1 MLPHSLLNLVFFI
14 DSILSTTL
22 KSATKISFDISLKQR
37 TSFREGMRLSETWK
51 AFICLQTMILK

>member
-1 MLPHSLLNLVFFI
+1 MLNLGFFI

-37 TSFREGMRLSETWK
+37 NSFREGMRLSETWK